1 MSIQPV
7 LIYHAHYCSIYYV
20 LNECMFFS
28 YSFNKSSPYEESVS
42 IEEHGEEDEYDSVT
56 RQDFTRYSTRRAFEQ
71 KV

>member
-1 MSIQPV
+1 
-7 LIYHAHYCSIYYV
+7 
-20 LNECMFFS
+20 MFFS